1 MLQTLALFET
11 GGEEE
16 DEEEG
21 EEAPDDSP
29 GTKKGDLILI

>member
-29 GTKKGDLILI
+29 GTKQGDLILI